1 MRWDIA
7 DMQRSKG
14 RKPLHTVAEI
24 AEKLGITTQALA
36 KALHVDGAPKVS
48 LRGRDCGF
56 RTQPNRVMYRL
67 PEVVRWYRE
76 VYIPVI
82 APSLGV
88 KSEDKLEHER
98 ALRRERDRRYRARQ
112 KAKREGVAA

>member
-56 RTQPNRVMYRL
+56 RTHPNRVMYRL
-67 PEVVRWYRE
+67 PEVVKWYRE
-76 VYIPVI
+76 VYTPMI
-82 APSLGV
+82 AP
-88 KSEDKLEHER
+88 ENKLEHER

-112 KAKREGVAA
+112 KAKREGATA